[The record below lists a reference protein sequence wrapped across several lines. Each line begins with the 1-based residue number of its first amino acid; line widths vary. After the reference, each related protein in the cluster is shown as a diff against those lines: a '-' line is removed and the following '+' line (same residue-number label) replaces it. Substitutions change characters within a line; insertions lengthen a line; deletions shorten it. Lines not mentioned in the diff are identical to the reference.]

1 MLFLFKSQSLTQ
13 LQEILFESLF
23 STHIVSIGKKHSS
36 RLAKL
41 CDYFEAHIFTVP
53 EGKESFQNR
62 INDIHSEIIERD
74 TVLAH
79 SKIQIRKLLRKLA
92 SSEEKGRSILEAYI
106 EEGKNTVRNL
116 NDDQTILDYDTSG
129 WLDSDGES
137 RAV

>member
-1 MLFLFKSQSLTQ
+1 MRCDLSKRYVIFIQKPIIDPASGDPIRKSV
-13 LQEILFESLF
+13 FY
-23 STHIVSIGKKHSS
+23 IVSIGKKLSS

-79 SKIQIRKLLRKLA
+79 SKI
-92 SSEEKGRSILEAYI
+92 
-106 EEGKNTVRNL
+106 
-116 NDDQTILDYDTSG
+116 
-129 WLDSDGES
+129 
-137 RAV
+137 